1 MRKAQAKA
9 EANSVA
15 ILASGDATNISNVH
29 CLILNQQEGAKMS
42 DQRKENQP
50 RATAGD
56 GQVALEL
63 LDRIVKHDK
72 RFQVEGTDRK
82 YWLVLYSQC
91 LRSTAG
97 YPLAT
102 VLEEE

>member
-1 MRKAQAKA
+1 MQYVA
-9 EANSVA
+9 EASAESVA
-15 ILASGDATNISNVH
+15 VVAGGDAH
-29 CLILNQQEGAKMS
+29 CLIINGRVEML
-42 DQRKENQP
+42 DQRNDKQP

-63 LDRIVKHDK
+63 LDRIVKHDR
-72 RFQVEGTDRK
+72 RFLDEGTDRK

-102 VLEEE
+102 VLEEG